1 MSPKLGIIRA
11 CPRNSYQLASRL
23 TDPPSKQTYQMHM
36 NGFRLETRKM
46 RVLRP
51 QRPVRIIE
59 KVGVQKSEY
68 KRVCVYYVGV
78 LLPY

>member
-1 MSPKLGIIRA
+1 
-11 CPRNSYQLASRL
+11 
-23 TDPPSKQTYQMHM
+23 M
-36 NGFRLETRKM
+36 NGFRLETNKM
-46 RVLRP
+46 RGLRP

-78 LLPY
+78 LLPYWA